1 MKTRH
6 ELTVLLKRL
15 IWEAGGVEAFAAKV
29 GIHLNTAENWYCG
42 RTVPTGGPTICKLAR
57 ATGLP
62 VEEFFMEKTP

>member
-1 MKTRH
+1 MTRH
-6 ELTVLLKRL
+6 QLTIKLKRL
-15 IWEAGGVEAFAAKV
+15 IWEAGGVKEFAKKV
-29 GIHLNTAENWYCG
+29 KVSVYTAENWYCG